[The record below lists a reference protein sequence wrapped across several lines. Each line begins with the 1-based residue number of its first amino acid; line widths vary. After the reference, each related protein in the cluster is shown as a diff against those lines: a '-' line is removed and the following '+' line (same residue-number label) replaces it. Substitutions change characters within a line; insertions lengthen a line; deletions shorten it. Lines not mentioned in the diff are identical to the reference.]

1 MLDGVTPFPAEFAAR
16 YRERGY
22 WQDRPLFDGFRDCLR
37 KHAERV
43 ALIDMGGP
51 VTYRQLHERSAR
63 LARALL
69 DLGFGPLDRVIVQ
82 LPNTAVFAYLYFALQ
97 RIGAIPVLALPVHRK
112 REISQFAEISGA
124 RALAVPAASRGFDY
138 TAMAREI
145 MDGQPALELCLVQGG
160 PVQEG
165 SCGDR
170 FVRIED
176 LLGREPQAGQDALD
190 RIRIDPADPALF
202 LLSGGTTGIPK
213 LIPRSHNDYLYNSRI
228 AASVC
233 EIGAGDVLLDVLPIE
248 HNLPLG
254 CPGMQ
259 GFLLSGGTVVLGT
272 STRPRDVFE
281 LIQRHRVTH
290 VHLVPALL
298 IRWIDDPA
306 IAGYDLSSLR
316 VIQSGGQR
324 LQPEVRAR
332 AERALPG
339 CFIQENFGMA
349 EGLIM
354 FVRSADPDE
363 VRRVTCGRPASPDDE
378 VFLVDEDGNVVPDGE
393 PGELIV
399 RGPYTLRG
407 YFRAPEHNAR
417 AFTPEGFYRSGDLL
431 RKLPSGNYV
440 VEGRVKDLINRGGEK
455 ISAEEVENLIL
466 AHPAVLNVACV
477 PYPDPVLGERMC
489 ACVVLRPGRQLGFD
503 ELAAFLLDFGIAK
516 FKLPERLEFFDSLP
530 LSGFGKVSKKDL
542 AARLA
547 KPPAS
552 QRAAGSDWA
561 VFVPPDPP
569 QGRGACDERRGKELP
584 QGRPGGERENSA
596 PEASEG
602 PRK

>member
-16 YRERGY
+16 YRELGY
-22 WQDRPLFDGFRDCLR
+22 WEDRPLFDGFTVALTAYAD
-37 KHAERV
+37 RV
-43 ALIDMGGP
+43 AVVDETGP
-51 VTYRQLHERSAR
+51 VTYGQLDERSER

-69 DLGFGPLDRVIVQ
+69 DHGLNPLDRVIVQ
-82 LPNTAVFAYLYFALQ
+82 LPNTAVFVYLYFALQ
-97 RIGAIPVLALPVHRK
+97 QIGAVPVLALPGHRK
-112 REISQFAEISGA
+112 REITQFAEISAA
-124 RALAVPAASRGFDY
+124 RALAGPGAARGFDFP
-138 TAMAREI
+138 AMAADVMTDRP
-145 MDGQPALELCLVQGG
+145 DLRLCLVQGLDE
-160 PVQEG
+160 PPN
-165 SCGDR
+165 DPR
-170 FVRIED
+170 FVRLED
-176 LLGREPQAGQDALD
+176 LLSREPRSTREALAQ
-190 RIRIDPADPALF
+190 ISIDPADPALF

-213 LIPRSHNDYLYNSRI
+213 LIPRTHNDYLYNSK
-228 AASVC
+228 AAAAAC
-233 EIGAGDVLLDVLPIE
+233 QIGAGDVLLDVLPIE

-254 CPGMQ
+254 CPGLQ

-290 VHLVPALL
+290 IHLVPALL
-298 IRWIDDPA
+298 IRWIDDPSLTE
-306 IAGYDLSSLR
+306 YDLSSLR

-324 LQPEVRAR
+324 LQPEVRLR

-354 FVRSADPDE
+354 FVRSADPPE
-363 VRRVTCGRPASPDDE
+363 VRRETCGRPASPADE
-378 VFLVDEDGNVVPDGE
+378 VYLVDEDGHVVPDGQ

-407 YFRAPEHNAR
+407 YFRSPEHNAR
-417 AFTPEGFYRSGDLL
+417 AFTPDGFYRSGDLL

-489 ACVVLRPGRQLGFD
+489 ACVVLRPGCSALSLESLVEFLAGFD
-503 ELAAFLLDFGIAK
+503 IAR
-516 FKLPERLEFFDSLP
+516 FKLPERLEVFDALP
-530 LSGFGKVSKKDL
+530 LSGFGKVSKNDL

-547 KPPAS
+547 
-552 QRAAGSDWA
+552 
-561 VFVPPDPP
+561 
-569 QGRGACDERRGKELP
+569 
-584 QGRPGGERENSA
+584 A
-596 PEASEG
+596 P
-602 PRK
+602 

>member
-16 YRERGY
+16 YRRLGY
-22 WQDRPLFDGFRDCLR
+22 WADRPLFDGFTAALARYAD
-37 KHAERV
+37 RV
-43 ALIDMGGP
+43 ALADETGP
-51 VTYRQLHERSAR
+51 VTYRQLDERSAH
-63 LARALL
+63 LARVLL
-69 DLGFGPLDRVIVQ
+69 DLGLRPLDRIIVQ

-97 RIGAIPVLALPVHRK
+97 RIGAVPVLALPGHRK
-112 REISQFAEISGA
+112 REITQFAEISGA
-124 RALAVPAASRGFDY
+124 RALAVPAAARGFDY
-138 TAMAREI
+138 AAMAAEI
-145 MDGQPALELCLVQGG
+145 MADRPDLRLCLIQGLFQA
-160 PVQEG
+160 PNETW
-165 SCGDR
+165 
-170 FVRIED
+170 FVRLED
-176 LLGREPQAGQDALD
+176 LLEREPETSREALEQ
-190 RIRIDPADPALF
+190 IRIDPNDPALF

-213 LIPRSHNDYLYNSRI
+213 LIPRTHNDYLYNSKI
-228 AASVC
+228 AAAAC
-233 EIGAGDVLLDVLPIE
+233 EIGEGDVLLDVLPIE

-254 CPGMQ
+254 CPGLQ

-290 VHLVPALL
+290 IHLVPALL
-298 IRWIDDPA
+298 IRWIDDPS
-306 IAGYDLSSLR
+306 ITGYDLSSLR

-324 LQPEVRAR
+324 LQPEVRLR

-354 FVRSADPDE
+354 FVRSGDPPD
-363 VRRVTCGRPASPDDE
+363 VRRQTCGRPASPGDE
-378 VFLVDEDGNVVPDGE
+378 VYLVDEDGHAVPDGE

-407 YFRAPEHNAR
+407 YFRSPEHNAR
-417 AFTPEGFYRSGDLL
+417 AFTPDGFYRSGDLL

-489 ACVVLRPGRQLGFD
+489 ACVVLRPGHALSLE
-503 ELAAFLLDFGIAK
+503 ELVTFLAEFEMAK
-516 FKLPERLEFFDSLP
+516 FKLPERLELFDTLP

-542 AARLA
+542 ADRLA
-547 KPPAS
+547 QETA
-552 QRAAGSDWA
+552 
-561 VFVPPDPP
+561 
-569 QGRGACDERRGKELP
+569 
-584 QGRPGGERENSA
+584 
-596 PEASEG
+596 
-602 PRK
+602 

>member
-16 YRERGY
+16 YRELGY
-22 WQDRPLFDGFRDCLR
+22 WEDRPLIAGFTGALAKNADRTALVDG
-37 KHAERV
+37 AG
-43 ALIDMGGP
+43 A
-51 VTYRQLHERSAR
+51 VTYRQLDERSAR
-63 LARALL
+63 LARVLL

-82 LPNTAVFAYLYFALQ
+82 LPNTATFAYLYFALQ
-97 RIGAIPVLALPVHRK
+97 RIGAVPVLALPGHRK
-112 REISQFAEISGA
+112 REIGQFAEISGA
-124 RALAVPAASRGFDY
+124 RALAVPAAVRGFDF
-138 TAMAREI
+138 TAMAAEV
-145 MDGQPALELCLVQGG
+145 MADSPDLSCCLVQGADG
-160 PVQEG
+160 PLPGPQ
-165 SCGDR
+165 
-170 FVRIED
+170 FVRLED
-176 LLGREPQAGQDALD
+176 LLAREPRASAQALSEVS
-190 RIRIDPADPALF
+190 IDPADPALF

-213 LIPRSHNDYLYNSRI
+213 LIPRSHNDYLYNSKL
-228 AASVC
+228 AAAVC
-233 EIGAGDVLLDVLPIE
+233 EIGEGDVLLDVLPIE

-254 CPGMQ
+254 CPGLQ
-259 GFLLSGGTVVLGT
+259 GFLLSGGTVVLSA

-290 VHLVPALL
+290 IHLVPALL
-298 IRWIDDPA
+298 IRWIDDPS
-306 IAGYDLSSLR
+306 ITRYDLSSLR

-354 FVRSADPDE
+354 FVRSSDPPE
-363 VRRVTCGRPASPDDE
+363 VRRETCGRPASPDDE
-378 VFLVDEDGNVVPDGE
+378 VYLVDAEGQVVPDGE

-407 YFRAPEHNAR
+407 YFRSPAHNAQ
-417 AFTPEGFYRSGDLL
+417 AFTPGGFYRSGDLL
-431 RKLPSGNYV
+431 RKMPSGNYV

-489 ACVVLRPGRQLGFD
+489 ACVVLRDGPSLSLEELVTFLLGF
-503 ELAAFLLDFGIAK
+503 EIAK
-516 FKLPERLEFFDSLP
+516 FKLPERLEFFDALP
-530 LSGFGKVSKKDL
+530 LSGFGKVSKQQL
-542 AARLA
+542 AAILSEP
-547 KPPAS
+547 K
-552 QRAAGSDWA
+552 
-561 VFVPPDPP
+561 
-569 QGRGACDERRGKELP
+569 GRGPAWTEERRRSDEGR
-584 QGRPGGERENSA
+584 QGLQGG

-602 PRK
+602 QKN

>member
-1 MLDGVTPFPAEFAAR
+1 MLDGVTPFPAEFAAT
-16 YRERGY
+16 YRQKGY
-22 WQDRPLFDGFRDCLR
+22 WQDRPLFDGFRDALR
-37 KHAERV
+37 KYADRV
-43 ALIDMGGP
+43 ALVDSGGP
-51 VTYRQLHERSAR
+51 VTYRQLEERSAQ
-63 LARALL
+63 LARRLL
-69 DLGFGPLDRVIVQ
+69 DLGFGQLDRIIVQ
-82 LPNTAVFAYLYFALQ
+82 LPNTAVFGYLYFALQ
-97 RIGAIPVLALPVHRK
+97 RIGAVPVLALPGHRK

-124 RALAVPAASRGFDY
+124 RALAVPASAPGFDF
-138 TAMAREI
+138 TAMAADLDI
-145 MDGQPALELCLVQGG
+145 DLCLVQDAGRSEL
-160 PVQEG
+160 PDQ
-165 SCGDR
+165 R
-170 FVRIED
+170 FIRIED
-176 LLGREPQAGQDALD
+176 LLETTPRAGREALD
-190 RIRIDPADPALF
+190 QIRIDPADPALF

-228 AASVC
+228 AAAVC
-233 EIGAGDVLLDVLPIE
+233 EIGEGDVLLDVLPIE

-290 VHLVPALL
+290 IHLVPALL
-298 IRWIDDPA
+298 IRWIDDPS
-306 IAGYDLSSLR
+306 IGEYDLSSLK

-324 LQPEVRAR
+324 LQPEVRLR

-354 FVRSADPDE
+354 FVRSTDPPD
-363 VRRVTCGRPASPDDE
+363 VRRETCGRPASPDDE
-378 VFLVDEDGNVVPDGE
+378 VYLVDEEGNVVPDGE

-417 AFTPEGFYRSGDLL
+417 AFTPDGFYRSGDLL
-431 RKLPSGNYV
+431 RKMPSGNYV

-489 ACVVLRPGRQLGFD
+489 ACLVLRRDRSLTLG
-503 ELAAFLLDFGIAK
+503 ELVTFLLEFEIAK

-530 LSGFGKVSKKDL
+530 LSGFGKVSKKEL

-547 KPPAS
+547 
-552 QRAAGSDWA
+552 
-561 VFVPPDPP
+561 
-569 QGRGACDERRGKELP
+569 
-584 QGRPGGERENSA
+584 GEVS
-596 PEASEG
+596 
-602 PRK
+602 

>member
-16 YRERGY
+16 YRELGY
-22 WQDRPLFDGFRDCLR
+22 WQDRPLFDGFTAALAAYAD
-37 KHAERV
+37 RV
-43 ALIDMGGP
+43 ALADQAGP
-51 VTYRQLHERSAR
+51 VTYRQLDERSEH

-69 DLGFGPLDRVIVQ
+69 DHGLRPLDRIIVQ
-82 LPNTAVFAYLYFALQ
+82 LPNTSTFAYLYFALQ
-97 RIGAIPVLALPVHRK
+97 RIGVIPVLALPGHRK
-112 REISQFAEISGA
+112 REITQFAEISGA
-124 RALAVPAASRGFDY
+124 RALAVPAAARGFDY
-138 TAMAREI
+138 TAMAADLMTDRP
-145 MDGQPALELCLVQGG
+145 DLRLCLIQGLD
-160 PVQEG
+160 EALN
-165 SCGDR
+165 DLR
-170 FVRIED
+170 FVRLED
-176 LLGREPQAGQDALD
+176 LLEREPGTSRAALD
-190 RIRIDPADPALF
+190 EIRIDPDDPALF

-213 LIPRSHNDYLYNSRI
+213 LIPRTHNDYLYNSKI
-228 AASVC
+228 AAAAC
-233 EIGAGDVLLDVLPIE
+233 EIGVGDVLLDVLPIE

-254 CPGMQ
+254 CPGLQ

-290 VHLVPALL
+290 IHLVPALL
-298 IRWIDDPA
+298 IRWIDDPL
-306 IAGYDLSSLR
+306 IAEYDLSSLR

-324 LQPEVRAR
+324 LQPEVRLR

-354 FVRSADPDE
+354 FVRSSDPPQ
-363 VRRVTCGRPASPDDE
+363 VRRETCGRPASPADE
-378 VFLVDEDGNVVPDGE
+378 VYLVDEDGHVVPDGE

-407 YFRAPEHNAR
+407 YFRSPEHNAR
-417 AFTPEGFYRSGDLL
+417 AFTPDGFYRSGDLL

-466 AHPAVLNVACV
+466 GHKAVLNVACV

-489 ACVVLRPGRQLGFD
+489 ACVVLRPGCSALSLD
-503 ELAAFLLDFGIAK
+503 ELVGFLRGFEIAA
-516 FKLPERLEFFDSLP
+516 FKLPERLELFDSLP

-542 AARLA
+542 AARL
-547 KPPAS
+547 S
-552 QRAAGSDWA
+552 GS
-561 VFVPPDPP
+561 
-569 QGRGACDERRGKELP
+569 
-584 QGRPGGERENSA
+584 
-596 PEASEG
+596 
-602 PRK
+602 

>member
-1 MLDGVTPFPAEFAAR
+1 MLDGVTPFPPQFAAR

-22 WQDRPLFDGFRDCLR
+22 WEDRPLFDGFRGCLR
-37 KHAERV
+37 EHAGRV
-43 ALIDMGGP
+43 ALIDADGK
-51 VTYRQLHERSAR
+51 VTYRQLEERSAH

-69 DLGFGPLDRVIVQ
+69 DLGLRPLDRIVVQ
-82 LPNTAVFAYLYFALQ
+82 LPNTAVFAYLHFALQ

-112 REISQFAEISGA
+112 REITQFAGMSGA
-124 RALAVPAASRGFDY
+124 KALAVPAVARDFDY

-145 MDGQPALELCLVQGG
+145 MAGHPGIGLCLVQGAAAA
-160 PVQEG
+160 
-165 SCGDR
+165 GDG
-170 FVRIED
+170 FVRIEE
-176 LLGREPQAGQDALD
+176 LLASEPRTPPGALD
-190 RIRIDPADPALF
+190 QIAIDPADPALF

-213 LIPRSHNDYLYNSRI
+213 LIPRSHNDYLYNSRV
-228 AASVC
+228 AACVC
-233 EIGAGDVLLDVLPIE
+233 ELSVGDVLLDVLPIE

-290 VHLVPALL
+290 IHLVPALL
-298 IRWIDDPA
+298 IRWIDDPS
-306 IAGYDLSSLR
+306 IGSYDLSSVR

-324 LQPEVRAR
+324 LQPEVRSR
-332 AERALPG
+332 AEKALPG

-354 FVRSADPDE
+354 FVRSDDPSE
-363 VRRVTCGRPASPDDE
+363 VRRETCGRPVSPDDE
-378 VFLVDEDGNVVPDGE
+378 VFLIDEDGTVVPDGS

-431 RKLPSGNYV
+431 RKLPNGNYV

-466 AHPAVLNVACV
+466 CHPAVLNVACV

-489 ACVVLRPGRQLGFD
+489 ACVVLRPGASLTFE
-503 ELAAFLLDFGIAK
+503 ELAAFLLGFEIAK
-516 FKLPERLEFFDSLP
+516 FKLPERLEFFGSLP

-542 AARLA
+542 AAWLA
-547 KPPAS
+547 
-552 QRAAGSDWA
+552 
-561 VFVPPDPP
+561 
-569 QGRGACDERRGKELP
+569 
-584 QGRPGGERENSA
+584 GG
-596 PEASEG
+596 
-602 PRK
+602 

>member
-1 MLDGVTPFPAEFAAR
+1 MLDGVTPFPPEFAAR

-22 WQDRPLFDGFRDCLR
+22 WTDQPLFEAFRDCLR
-37 KHAERV
+37 EYADRI
-43 ALIDMGGP
+43 ALVDDDGP
-51 VTYRQLHERSAR
+51 VTYRQLSDRSEH

-69 DLGFGPLDRVIVQ
+69 DLGFGPRDRVVVQ
-82 LPNTAVFAYLYFALQ
+82 LPNTAYFAYLYFALQ

-112 REISQFAEISGA
+112 REITQFAEISGA
-124 RALAVPAASRGFDY
+124 RALAVPAGPAQRFDY
-138 TAMAREI
+138 LAMARDI
-145 MDGQPALELCLVQGG
+145 MASHPAVQHCLTAGG
-160 PVQEG
+160 ASG
-165 SCGDR
+165 
-170 FVRIED
+170 FTRIED
-176 LLGREPQAGQDALD
+176 LLAAEPRAASLPDIAV
-190 RIRIDPADPALF
+190 DPEDPALF

-213 LIPRSHNDYLYNSRI
+213 LIPRSHNDYAYNSRV

-233 EIGAGDVLLDVLPIE
+233 ELSVGDVLLDVLPIG

-272 STRPRDVFE
+272 STRPPDVFE

-290 VHLVPALL
+290 IHLVPALL
-298 IRWIDDPA
+298 IRWIDDPS
-306 IAGYDLSSLR
+306 IGEYDLSSLR

-324 LQPEVRAR
+324 LQPEVRLR
-332 AERALPG
+332 AEQALPG

-354 FVRSADPDE
+354 FVRSNDALE
-363 VRRVTCGRPASPDDE
+363 VRRETCGRPASPDDE
-378 VFLVDEDGNVVPDGE
+378 VFLVDEDGKVVPDGT

-407 YFRAPEHNAR
+407 YFRSPEHNAR
-417 AFTPEGFYRSGDLL
+417 AFTPDGFYKSGDLL

-489 ACVVLRPGRQLGFD
+489 ACVVPRPGSSLAFD
-503 ELAAFLLDFGIAK
+503 ELTEFLLGFEIAK

-530 LSGFGKVSKKDL
+530 LSGFGKVSKKEL
-542 AARLA
+542 ALRLA
-547 KPPAS
+547 
-552 QRAAGSDWA
+552 
-561 VFVPPDPP
+561 
-569 QGRGACDERRGKELP
+569 
-584 QGRPGGERENSA
+584 REA
-596 PEASEG
+596 
-602 PRK
+602 

>member
-16 YRERGY
+16 YRARGY
-22 WQDRPLFDGFRDCLR
+22 WQDRPLFDGFTEALR
-37 KHAERV
+37 KYSGRV
-43 ALIDMGGP
+43 ALVDSGGP
-51 VTYRQLHERSAR
+51 VTYRQLDERSAH
-63 LARALL
+63 LARVLL
-69 DLGFGPLDRVIVQ
+69 DHGFGPLDRIIVQ
-82 LPNTAVFAYLYFALQ
+82 LPNTAVFAYLYFAMQ
-97 RIGAIPVLALPVHRK
+97 RIGAVPVLALPGHRK

-124 RALAVPAASRGFDY
+124 RALAVPASSAGFDF
-138 TAMAREI
+138 TAMAADLDI
-145 MDGQPALELCLVQGG
+145 DLCLVQGPG
-160 PVQEG
+160 ELP
-165 SCGDR
+165 DRR

-176 LLGREPQAGQDALD
+176 LLEAQPRAGQAELD
-190 RIRIDPADPALF
+190 KVRIDASDPALF

-213 LIPRSHNDYLYNSRI
+213 LIPRSHNDYLYNSRV
-228 AASVC
+228 AAAVC
-233 EIGAGDVLLDVLPIE
+233 EIGEGDVLLDVLPIE

-272 STRPRDVFE
+272 STRPGDVFE
-281 LIQRHRVTH
+281 LIKRHRVTH
-290 VHLVPALL
+290 IHLVPALL
-298 IRWIDDPA
+298 IRWIDDRS
-306 IAGYDLSSLR
+306 IGEYDLSSLK

-324 LQPEVRAR
+324 LQPEVRLR

-354 FVRSADPDE
+354 FVRSSDPPD
-363 VRRVTCGRPASPDDE
+363 VRRETCGRPVSPDDE
-378 VFLVDEDGNVVPDGE
+378 VYLVDSDGNVVPDGE

-417 AFTPEGFYRSGDLL
+417 AFTPDGFYRSGDLL
-431 RKLPSGNYV
+431 RKTPSGNYV

-489 ACVVLRPGRQLGFD
+489 ACLVLRRGRSLTLD
-503 ELAAFLLDFGIAK
+503 ELVAFLLEFEIAK

-542 AARLA
+542 AARL
-547 KPPAS
+547 
-552 QRAAGSDWA
+552 
-561 VFVPPDPP
+561 
-569 QGRGACDERRGKELP
+569 
-584 QGRPGGERENSA
+584 GEIR
-596 PEASEG
+596 
-602 PRK
+602 

>member
-1 MLDGVTPFPAEFAAR
+1 MLEGVTPFPPEFGAR

-37 KHAERV
+37 AYADRV
-43 ALIDMGGP
+43 AIIDDSGP
-51 VTYRQLHERSAR
+51 VTYRQLEQRSAR

-69 DLGFGPLDRVIVQ
+69 GLGLGPLDRIIGQ
-82 LPNTAVFAYLYFALQ
+82 LPNSAFFAYLYFALQ
-97 RIGAIPVLALPVHRK
+97 RIGAIPVLALPVHRG
-112 REISQFAEISGA
+112 REITQFAEIA
-124 RALAVPAASRGFDY
+124 RAKALAVPAESRGFDY

-145 MDGQPALELCLVQGG
+145 MTAQPRIERCLVQGAAPWDG
-160 PVQEG
+160 ADG
-165 SCGDR
+165 R

-176 LLGREPQAGQDALD
+176 LIDGEPPTGPDALD
-190 RIRIDPADPALF
+190 LISIDPENPALF

-233 EIGAGDVLLDVLPIE
+233 QITAGDVLLDVLPIE

-254 CPGMQ
+254 CPGLQ
-259 GFLLSGGTVVLGT
+259 GFLLSGGTVVLGA
-272 STRPRDVFE
+272 STRSRDVFE

-290 VHLVPALL
+290 IHLVPALL

-306 IAGYDLSSLR
+306 IASYDLSSLK

-354 FVRSADPDE
+354 FVRPSDPDE

-378 VFLVDEDGNVVPDGE
+378 VLLVDEDGNVVPDGE

-407 YFRAPEHNAR
+407 YFRSPGHNAR

-489 ACVVLRPGRQLGFD
+489 ACVVLRPGRSLSLEELVTFLADFD
-503 ELAAFLLDFGIAK
+503 IAR
-516 FKLPERLEFFDSLP
+516 FKLPERLELFGALP
-530 LSGFGKVSKKDL
+530 LSGFGKVSKQEL
-542 AARLA
+542 AAQLA
-547 KPPAS
+547 
-552 QRAAGSDWA
+552 G
-561 VFVPPDPP
+561 
-569 QGRGACDERRGKELP
+569 GA
-584 QGRPGGERENSA
+584 
-596 PEASEG
+596 
-602 PRK
+602 

>member
-16 YRERGY
+16 YRALGY
-22 WQDRPLFDGFRDCLR
+22 WQDRPLFDGFTAALAAYAD
-37 KHAERV
+37 RV
-43 ALIDMGGP
+43 ALVDGAGP
-51 VTYRQLHERSAR
+51 VTYRQLGERAEH
-63 LARALL
+63 LARVLL
-69 DLGFGPLDRVIVQ
+69 DHGLRPLDRIIVQ
-82 LPNTAVFAYLYFALQ
+82 LPNTATFAYLYFALQ
-97 RIGAIPVLALPVHRK
+97 RIGAVPVLALPGHRK
-112 REISQFAEISGA
+112 REISQVAEISGA
-124 RALAVPAASRGFDY
+124 RALAVPAAARGFDF
-138 TAMAREI
+138 TAMAADLMTDRS
-145 MDGQPALELCLVQGG
+145 DLRLCLIQGLDEA
-160 PVQEG
+160 PN
-165 SCGDR
+165 DPR
-170 FVRIED
+170 FVRLED
-176 LLGREPQAGQDALD
+176 LLEREPGTSREALD
-190 RIRIDPADPALF
+190 EIRIDPDDPALF

-213 LIPRSHNDYLYNSRI
+213 LIPRTHNDYLYNSR
-228 AASVC
+228 AAAAAC
-233 EIGAGDVLLDVLPIE
+233 EIGLGDVLLDVLPIE

-254 CPGMQ
+254 CPGLQ

-290 VHLVPALL
+290 IHLVPALL
-298 IRWIDDPA
+298 IRWIDDPS
-306 IAGYDLSSLR
+306 IAEYDLSSLR

-324 LQPEVRAR
+324 LQPEVRLR

-354 FVRSADPDE
+354 FVRSSDPPGI
-363 VRRVTCGRPASPDDE
+363 RRETCGRPASPGDE
-378 VFLVDEDGNVVPDGE
+378 VYLVDEDGNVVPDGE

-417 AFTPEGFYRSGDLL
+417 AFTPDGFYRSGDLL

-489 ACVVLRPGRQLGFD
+489 ACVVLRPGRSLHLGELVTFLAGFD
-503 ELAAFLLDFGIAK
+503 IAK
-516 FKLPERLEFFDSLP
+516 FKLPERLECLDTLP

-547 KPPAS
+547 AS
-552 QRAAGSDWA
+552 
-561 VFVPPDPP
+561 
-569 QGRGACDERRGKELP
+569 
-584 QGRPGGERENSA
+584 
-596 PEASEG
+596 
-602 PRK
+602 

>member
-16 YRERGY
+16 YRALGY
-22 WQDRPLFDGFRDCLR
+22 WEDRPLFDGFTAALAAYAD
-37 KHAERV
+37 RV
-43 ALIDMGGP
+43 AVVDEAGP
-51 VTYRQLHERSAR
+51 VTYSQLSERSER

-69 DLGFGPLDRVIVQ
+69 DHGLKPLDRVIVQ
-82 LPNTAVFAYLYFALQ
+82 LPNTAVFVYLYFALL
-97 RIGAIPVLALPVHRK
+97 RIGAAPVLALPGHRR
-112 REISQFAEISGA
+112 REITQFAGISA
-124 RALAVPAASRGFDY
+124 AKALAVPAAGRGFDFA
-138 TAMAREI
+138 AMAADVMTDRP
-145 MDGQPALELCLVQGG
+145 DLRLCLIQGLDEA
-160 PVQEG
+160 PN
-165 SCGDR
+165 DPR
-170 FVRIED
+170 FVRLED
-176 LLGREPQAGQDALD
+176 LLSREPRSSRGALEQ
-190 RIRIDPADPALF
+190 IRIDPADPALF

-213 LIPRSHNDYLYNSRI
+213 LIPRTHNDYLYNSK
-228 AASVC
+228 AAAAAC
-233 EIGAGDVLLDVLPIE
+233 EIGPGDVLLDVLPIE

-254 CPGMQ
+254 CPGLQ

-281 LIQRHRVTH
+281 LVQRYRVTH
-290 VHLVPALL
+290 IHLVPALL

-306 IAGYDLSSLR
+306 ITGYDLSSLR

-324 LQPEVRAR
+324 LQPEVRLR

-354 FVRSADPDE
+354 FVRSADPPQ
-363 VRRVTCGRPASPDDE
+363 VRRETCGRPASPADE
-378 VFLVDEDGNVVPDGE
+378 VYLVDADGQVVPDGE

-407 YFRAPEHNAR
+407 YFRSPEHNAR
-417 AFTPEGFYRSGDLL
+417 AFTPDGFYRSGDLL

-466 AHPAVLNVACV
+466 GHEAVLNVACV

-489 ACVVLRPGRQLGFD
+489 ACVVLRPGFSLSLAELVTFLAGF
-503 ELAAFLLDFGIAK
+503 EIAR
-516 FKLPERLEFFDSLP
+516 FKLPERVEVFDTLP

-547 KPPAS
+547 AS
-552 QRAAGSDWA
+552 
-561 VFVPPDPP
+561 
-569 QGRGACDERRGKELP
+569 
-584 QGRPGGERENSA
+584 
-596 PEASEG
+596 
-602 PRK
+602 

>member
-1 MLDGVTPFPAEFAAR
+1 MLDGVTAFPAEFAAR
-16 YRERGY
+16 YRELGY
-22 WQDRPLFDGFRDCLR
+22 WEGRPLFDGFTGAFATYADQ
-37 KHAERV
+37 V
-43 ALIDMGGP
+43 ALVDAAGP
-51 VTYRQLHERSAR
+51 VTYRELAQRSER
-63 LARALL
+63 LARVLL
-69 DLGFGPLDRVIVQ
+69 DLGFGPLDRIVVQ
-82 LPNTAVFAYLYFALQ
+82 LPNTAVFGYLYFALQ
-97 RIGAIPVLALPVHRK
+97 RIGAAPVLALPGHRK

-124 RALAVPAASRGFDY
+124 RALAIPAAARGFDF
-138 TAMAREI
+138 TAMAAEV
-145 MDGQPALELCLVQGG
+145 MAEHPDLELCLVQGAAG
-160 PVQEG
+160 PPSEALP
-165 SCGDR
+165 DER
-170 FVRIED
+170 FVRLED
-176 LLGREPQAGQDALD
+176 LLDREPRASVADLGQV
-190 RIRIDPADPALF
+190 RIDPADPALF

-213 LIPRSHNDYLYNSRI
+213 LIPRTHDDYLYNSKI
-228 AASVC
+228 AAAVC

-259 GFLLSGGTVVLGT
+259 GFLLSGGTVVLGP

-306 IAGYDLSSLR
+306 IAEYDLASLR

-354 FVRSADPDE
+354 FVRSTDPLD
-363 VRRVTCGRPASPDDE
+363 VRRETCGRPASPDDE
-378 VFLVDEDGNVVPDGE
+378 VYLVDEDGHVVPDGE

-407 YFRAPEHNAR
+407 YFRSPEHNAR
-417 AFTPEGFYRSGDLL
+417 AFTPDGFYRSGDLL

-466 AHPAVLNVACV
+466 SHPAVLNVACV

-489 ACVVLRPGRQLGFD
+489 ACLVLREGQQLG
-503 ELAAFLLDFGIAK
+503 LGQLVRHLLDFEIAT
-516 FKLPERLEFFDSLP
+516 FKLPERVAYFDTLP
-530 LSGFGKVSKKDL
+530 LSGFGKVSKKEL
-542 AARLA
+542 AAQLA
-547 KPPAS
+547 
-552 QRAAGSDWA
+552 G
-561 VFVPPDPP
+561 
-569 QGRGACDERRGKELP
+569 
-584 QGRPGGERENSA
+584 
-596 PEASEG
+596 EAS
-602 PRK
+602 